1 MRQLHTISEF
11 ETGRAV
17 VWRGCGLEI
26 FLFAKEL
33 GMAKNKVKHYLI
45 NLSFKNEIIFFQE
58 SLWKLQTCPK
68 EDNKH
73 FLKEGLSTIR
83 FLLQH
88 TGTVV

>member
-17 VWRGCGLEI
+17 VWRGCGLEF

-45 NLSFKNEIIFFQE
+45 NPCFQNEIIFSR
-58 SLWKLQTCPK
+58 SLFGSYKLVPTK
-68 EDNKH
+68 IA
-73 FLKEGLSTIR
+73 SIS
-83 FLLQH
+83 
-88 TGTVV
+88 